1 MPLTALPKKIIR
13 HLKLLRDD
21 PERFA
26 ANLLQFT
33 NPQRFQEKLLDIWVA
48 APLNVRFDPA
58 LAARPTLNVLQPV
71 LSPESMTGGPNTIV
85 NFAFRVAQH
94 GLPVRVVTTRPGV
107 RTDPEW
113 FWQHIS
119 QLVGGQPRPPGFEA
133 VSAADPAQPLPIGR
147 NDIFMATHWTT
158 AQQVKYQLAGMN
170 IKKFIY
176 LIQDFEPGFHQ
187 WSNNYALASETYE
200 LDFVPVFNEH
210 FLRDYFAQVA
220 IGRFADP
227 AFVQSSLVFEP
238 AVDRAV
244 FFPPAQARTGR
255 RRLLFYARPTNHRN
269 LFGLG
274 MRALQS
280 IVTHPAFADGDW
292 EFLAIGSRGSLPDLD
307 LGHGRMMRCA
317 PWSDYK
323 GYADLLRS
331 ADILLCL
338 MMSPHTSYPVL
349 EMAAC
354 GGLVVT
360 NSFACKTAE
369 RLQQI
374 SPNIIAAHL
383 TIEGI
388 EAALVD
394 AATRVADASYDRAAP
409 LALPGTWEESMGGVA
424 AAVAQVVSKW
434 GREVLASASAGQPG
448 STEAVR

>member
-1 MPLTALPKKIIR
+1 MPLMALPQKIIR

-48 APLNVRFDPA
+48 PPLNVRFDPA

-71 LSPESMTGGPNTIV
+71 LSPEHMTGGPNTIV
-85 NFAFRVAQH
+85 NFAFRVAQQ
-94 GLPVRVVTTRPGV
+94 GIPVRVVTNRPGV

-113 FWQHIS
+113 FWQHVS
-119 QLVGGQPRPPGFEA
+119 QLVGGLPRPPGFEA
-133 VSAADPAQPLPIGR
+133 ASAADPAQPLPIGR
-147 NDIFMATHWTT
+147 NDIFMATHWIT
-158 AQQVKYQLAGMN
+158 AQQVKYQLPAMN
-170 IKKFIY
+170 VRKFIY

-200 LDFVPVFNEH
+200 LDFVPVFNEQ
-210 FLRDYFAQVA
+210 FLQDYFAQVA

-227 AFVQSSLVFEP
+227 AFVRSSLVFEP

-244 FFPPAQARTGR
+244 FFPPAQARSGR

-280 IVTHPAFADGDW
+280 IVTHPVFADGDW

-388 EAALVD
+388 EAALID
-394 AATRVADASYDRAAP
+394 AAMRVAAAGYDRAAP
-409 LALPGTWEESMGGVA
+409 LALPGTWEESMGEVA
-424 AAVAQVVSKW
+424 ASVAQVVSAW
-434 GREVLASASAGQPG
+434 GREALG

>member
-1 MPLTALPKKIIR
+1 MALPGKIVR

-33 NPQRFQEKLLDIWVA
+33 NPQRFQEKLLDIWDA

-58 LAARPTLNVLQPV
+58 LATRPTLNVLQPV
-71 LSPESMTGGPNTIV
+71 LSPEHMTGGPNTIV

-94 GLPVRVVTTRPGV
+94 GMPVRVVTSRPGV
-107 RTDPEW
+107 RTDPDW

-119 QLVGGQPRPPGFEA
+119 QLVGNVPRPPNFEPA
-133 VSAADPAQPLPIGR
+133 SAADPAQPLPIGR

-158 AQQVKYQLAGMN
+158 AQQVKYQLAEMN

-227 AFVQSSLVFEP
+227 AFASASLVFEP

-244 FFPPAQARTGR
+244 FFPPGQARTGR

-274 MRALQS
+274 MRALRS

-292 EFLAIGSRGSLPDLD
+292 EFQAIGSRGSLPDLD
-307 LGHGRMMRCA
+307 LGHGRTMRPV
-317 PWSDYK
+317 PWFDYA
-323 GYADLLRS
+323 GYGNLLRE

-360 NSFACKTAE
+360 NSFSCKTAE
-369 RLQQI
+369 RLQRI

-394 AATRVADASYDRAAP
+394 AATRVANGSYDHTAP
-409 LALPGTWEESMGGVA
+409 ISLPATWEESMGEVA
-424 AAVAQVVSKW
+424 AQVAQVVSGW
-434 GREVLASASAGQPG
+434 GREALTTVGEG
-448 STEAVR
+448 TTEAA